1 MTGFRPVPAHV
12 VGLADGQGDL
22 QAMPPHSLRVGSGD
36 IPQDRIAVPHRHPH
50 RTLTNPEIE
59 HDRALRVLH

>member
-12 VGLADGQGDL
+12 VGLAHGQGDL
-22 QAMPPHSLRVGSGD
+22 QAMRVGSSD
-36 IPQDRIAVPHRHPH
+36 IRQDRIAVPHRHPH